1 MFLSKRQF
9 NGVPFDG
16 IIFQKAQRVSAPDR
30 GIYFERPDRYLVNTP
45 VGQLEISQGDWVV
58 EFSPGR
64 MYIIRGEDMR
74 VNERARRVPRAF
86 WQFWRKHG

>member
-9 NGVPFDG
+9 NGVIFPG

-30 GIYFERPDRYLVNTP
+30 GIFFERPDRFLVNTP
-45 VGQLEISQGDWVV
+45 VGQLEINQGDWVV

-64 MYIIRGEDMR
+64 LYIIRDEDMR
-74 VNERARRVPRAF
+74 VNDRARRPARAF
-86 WQFWRKHG
+86 WQFWRRA